1 MKVRDGGF
9 LPNINAQTTSADTYR
24 NPSQFMKGPKTFA
37 RNGPSSNYQ
46 SSATKSYIPPVSSQ
60 SGIIVGDKSASPY
73 SVKKF
78 SPEDWHRRNQKNN
91 IKKAPIQDHFATSD
105 AFRASS
111 ERLRADTYALVQER
125 DQLTAKNQAH
135 STKNID
141 DRANDIDFWKSEL
154 RHETELLI
162 SETSSLSQQ
171 KKQLERALAE
181 TESPL
186 GISKECLYN
195 RDKREGID
203 LVHDAVEIQLNQE
216 VEVIRFCQEKMKR
229 LIARA
234 ERQLQRN
241 RDAQHEL
248 DKDSHDKVSAASID
262 NRCYQLKNISAGINY
277 FRGIED
283 VDRTQTIPSSWA
295 KFSDDNIRRSQAER
309 NSSTRMREE
318 IETCL
323 AETSNQMW
331 SQWNRV
337 NVAFTHRVAEQVDT
351 KNTLQSHLN
360 RTLQEIHDVETTIK
374 RLHRAIADKELPVKV
389 AETRLDERTRR
400 PNLELCRDPA
410 QLMLVSEV
418 KQLQATLASLRQRL
432 DEEQHQLQKLVTAR
446 SKIEHEIRTKAN
458 SIFIDQDKCMSMR
471 KTFPTTPRLSGYS
484 Y

>member
-1 MKVRDGGF
+1 MQEGMRVRDGSLQ
-9 LPNINAQTTSADTYR
+9 LPDIKAQTTSADTYR
-24 NPSQFMKGPKTFA
+24 HPSHFMKRSKTFA
-37 RNGPSSNYQ
+37 SNTPPANYQ
-46 SSATKSYIPPVSSQ
+46 STVTKSYAPPVLTR
-60 SGIIVGDKSASPY
+60 SGTIVGNQSSTSTNLGNPFRKYTPD
-73 SVKKF
+73 
-78 SPEDWHRRNQKNN
+78 DWHRRNQ
-91 IKKAPIQDHFATSD
+91 DHFATSN

-135 STKNID
+135 SSKNIG

-154 RHETELLI
+154 RHETDLLI
-162 SETSSLSQQ
+162 SETN
-171 KKQLERALAE
+171 ALAE
-181 TESPL
+181 CT
-186 GISKECLYN
+186 ECLYN

-216 VEVIRFCQEKMKR
+216 VDVIRACQEKMKR

-234 ERQLQRN
+234 EQQLQC
-241 RDAQHEL
+241 AL
-248 DKDSHDKVSAASID
+248 SID
-262 NRCYQLKNISAGINY
+262 NRCHQLKNTSAGINY

-283 VDRTQTIPSSWA
+283 IDRTVTIPTSWA

-309 NSSTRMREE
+309 AASAKMREE
-318 IETCL
+318 IENCL

-331 SQWNRV
+331 TQWNRV
-337 NVAFTHRVAEQVDT
+337 NVAFTQRVAEQVDT
-351 KNTLQSHLN
+351 KNKLQSHLN
-360 RTLQEIHDVETTIK
+360 RTLQEIHDVETTIQ
-374 RLHRAIADKELPVKV
+374 RLHRAIADKERPVKV

-418 KQLQATLASLRQRL
+418 KQLQATLANLRQRL
-432 DEEQHQLQKLVTAR
+432 DEEQQQLQKLVTTR
-446 SKIEHEIRTKAN
+446 SNLEHEIRTKAN

-471 KTFPTTPRLSGYS
+471 KTFPTTPRLAGYS

>member
-1 MKVRDGGF
+1 MQEGMRVRDGSLQ
-9 LPNINAQTTSADTYR
+9 LPDIKAQTTSADTYR
-24 NPSQFMKGPKTFA
+24 HPSQFMKRSKTFA
-37 RNGPSSNYQ
+37 SNTPPANYQ
-46 SSATKSYIPPVSSQ
+46 SSVTKSYAPPVLSR
-60 SGIIVGDKSASPY
+60 SGTIIGNQTSTSTNLGNPFRKYTPD
-73 SVKKF
+73 
-78 SPEDWHRRNQKNN
+78 DWHRRNQ
-91 IKKAPIQDHFATSD
+91 DHFATSN
-105 AFRASS
+105 AFRSSS

-135 STKNID
+135 SSKNIG

-162 SETSSLSQQ
+162 GETNALAEH
-171 KKQLERALAE
+171 KKRLERALVE

-186 GISKECLYN
+186 GIAKECLYN

-216 VEVIRFCQEKMKR
+216 VEVIRSCQEKMKR

-234 ERQLQRN
+234 DHQLQRN
-241 RDAQHEL
+241 RGAQHEL
-248 DKDSHDKVSAASID
+248 DKDSHDKFSAISID
-262 NRCYQLKNISAGINY
+262 TRCHQLKNTSAGINY

-283 VDRTQTIPSSWA
+283 VDRTVTIPTSWA

-309 NSSTRMREE
+309 AASAKMREE
-318 IETCL
+318 IENCL

-331 SQWNRV
+331 TQWNRV
-337 NVAFTHRVAEQVDT
+337 NVAFTQRVAEQVDT
-351 KNTLQSHLN
+351 KNKLQSHLN
-360 RTLQEIHDVETTIK
+360 RTLQEIHDVETTIQ
-374 RLHRAIADKELPVKV
+374 RLHRAIAEKERPVKV

-446 SKIEHEIRTKAN
+446 SNIEHEIRTKAN